1 MSVSKK
7 WFASVATVLFCAQSA
22 LADVVAAW
30 NFNSLTG
37 TVPTS
42 MVADAGQGGLSLSE
56 FTGGLS
62 GLVGTDLN
70 AYNGDIAGQSL
81 TVTGTTQNTKSL
93 VIDVNTL
100 GKKQLQF
107 SMAAR
112 RSSSGFAGMLVQ
124 VWNGEIWKD
133 VGSISANTTQ
143 WQLYSMDLSSF
154 TFVDN
159 GSLRLRLQFSGAT
172 SSSGNARI
180 DNLRIDDSLVPAP
193 GAIAAIGVAAA
204 AGARRGARTPEANA
218 LKPVVAK
225 PDVQPVVETAPGK
238 IRAKKLPIKQK

>member
-42 MVADAGQGGLSLSE
+42 MVADAGQGGLSLTE

-62 GLVGTDLN
+62 GLVGTDIN

-100 GKKQLQF
+100 GMKQLQF

-112 RSSSGFAGMLVQ
+112 RSSSGFAGMLVHRAACPGQ
-124 VWNGEIWKD
+124 PRAR
-133 VGSISANTTQ
+133 SAYRRPGRRDCAHR
-143 WQLYSMDLSSF
+143 WQL
-154 TFVDN
+154 
-159 GSLRLRLQFSGAT
+159 
-172 SSSGNARI
+172 
-180 DNLRIDDSLVPAP
+180 
-193 GAIAAIGVAAA
+193 
-204 AGARRGARTPEANA
+204 RRVSA
-218 LKPVVAK
+218 
-225 PDVQPVVETAPGK
+225 
-238 IRAKKLPIKQK
+238 

>member
-42 MVADAGQGGLSLSE
+42 MVADSGQGGLSLTE

-62 GLVGTDLN
+62 GLVGTDIN

-81 TVTGTTQNTKSL
+81 TVTGISQNTKSL

-100 GKKQLQF
+100 GKKQ
-107 SMAAR
+107 
-112 RSSSGFAGMLVQ
+112 
-124 VWNGEIWKD
+124 
-133 VGSISANTTQ
+133 
-143 WQLYSMDLSSF
+143 
-154 TFVDN
+154 
-159 GSLRLRLQFSGAT
+159 
-172 SSSGNARI
+172 
-180 DNLRIDDSLVPAP
+180 
-193 GAIAAIGVAAA
+193 
-204 AGARRGARTPEANA
+204 
-218 LKPVVAK
+218 
-225 PDVQPVVETAPGK
+225 
-238 IRAKKLPIKQK
+238 

>member
-62 GLVGTDLN
+62 GLVGTDIN

-100 GKKQLQF
+100 GMKQLQF

-133 VGSISANTTQ
+133 VGSVSANTTQ
-143 WQLYSMDLSSF
+143 FQLYSMDLSSF
-154 TFVDN
+154 TFVEN
-159 GSLRLRLQFSGAT
+159 GSLRLRIQFSGAT
-172 SSSGNARI
+172 SASGNARI
-180 DNLRIDDSLVPAP
+180 DNLRIDGSLVPAP

-218 LKPVVAK
+218 SKPDVAK
-225 PDVQPVVETAPGK
+225 PDVQPIVETAPAK